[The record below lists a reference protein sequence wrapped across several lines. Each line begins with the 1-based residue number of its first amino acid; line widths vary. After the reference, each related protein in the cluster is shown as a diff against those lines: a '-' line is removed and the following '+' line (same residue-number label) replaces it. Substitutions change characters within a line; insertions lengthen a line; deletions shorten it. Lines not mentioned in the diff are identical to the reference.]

1 MYYSVVEF
9 GKLGLVPTVGGAYQ
23 ITGDTLQLVD
33 MGTTAFGDK
42 LQGWRLSFH
51 IHSRQRLRL

>member
-33 MGTTAFGDK
+33 MGTTAFGTNFK
-42 LQGWRLSFH
+42 VGG
-51 IHSRQRLRL
+51 